1 MTVTISCPTT
11 WYIQC
16 DWIRENCRH
25 WSDLTEWAL
34 WQIGMDDIYFQL
46 SDEDAIIFLLRWA

>member
-1 MTVTISCPTT
+1 MTITISCPTT

-25 WSDLTEWAL
+25 WCDCTEWAL
-34 WQIGMDDIYFQL
+34 WQIGLDDIRFQL
-46 SDEDAIIFLLRWA
+46 SDEDATIFLLRWT